1 MFVLYEILLWLAAIV
16 ALPYFAVV
24 GLARGKYFGSV
35 RERLGSYPVP
45 ASAHDLWLHAVSVG
59 EVAAARSVLDSV
71 WELRPE
77 LSVVVTTTTETGQ
90 ASARRMFPR
99 CRVAYFPFDFRFS
112 VGRFLRH
119 HQPRLF
125 ASMETEIWPNTVRLT
140 AARGMPLALLNARLS
155 DESFGRYR
163 RIRFLLRPILARYS
177 AILAREERDCQ
188 RFLQVGAPERVV
200 EVCGN
205 VKFDFRPDSQPLAI
219 EPLVRQWL
227 GSRKLFIA
235 GSTVEGEDELII
247 PGLHRLFSAGC
258 LVAIAP
264 RKPGRFDAV
273 AGLLREAGIPFFR
286 RSQIESGNL
295 GAAVLLVD
303 SIGELARLYRL
314 AAAAFIGGSL
324 VPAGGHN
331 PIEPAAVGTP
341 VAFGPYMTNFRDVAA
356 SFLAASAARRVKSA
370 AELVSFALQM
380 ATNDAERSELSRR
393 CREVVDRSRG
403 ASMRNARRIV
413 ELLA

>member
-16 ALPYFAVV
+16 ALPYFAMVA
-24 GLARGKYFGSV
+24 LTRGKYFGSV
-35 RERLGSYPVP
+35 RQRLGIYPGPP
-45 ASAHDLWLHAVSVG
+45 AAHDLWLHAVSVG

-71 WELRPE
+71 WDLRPD

-99 CRVAYFPFDFRFS
+99 CRVAYFPFDFRFA
-112 VGRFLRH
+112 VRRFLRH
-119 HQPRLF
+119 HQPRVF
-125 ASMETEIWPNTVRLT
+125 ASMETEIWPNTVRLA

-163 RIRFLLRPILARYS
+163 TIRFMLRSILACYSVILARD
-177 AILAREERDCQ
+177 ERDRQ
-188 RFLQVGAPERVV
+188 RYLEVGAPERVV

-205 VKFDFRPDSQPLAI
+205 VKFDVRPDSQPLPI
-219 EPLVRQWL
+219 EPVLRQWL
-227 GSRKLFIA
+227 GSRKLFVA

-247 PGLHRLFSAGC
+247 PELGRLFEAGC

-264 RKPGRFDAV
+264 RKPQRFDAV
-273 AGLLREAGIPFFR
+273 AELLRAAGISFVR
-286 RSQIESGNL
+286 RSQIESWNSH
-295 GAAVLLVD
+295 AVVLLLD

-341 VAFGPYMTNFRDVAA
+341 VAFGPYMTNFRDVVAT
-356 SFLAASAARRVKSA
+356 FLSASAARQVKSA

-380 ATNDAERSELSRR
+380 VTDEAQRSELSRR
-393 CREVVDRSRG
+393 SREVVDRNHG
-403 ASMRNARRIV
+403 ASMRNARRVV
-413 ELLA
+413 ELLR